1 MAIELNLSAAGA
13 IATASAVTLGIGI
26 VAVIAGIAAAM
37 GAFDSA
43 KSEATQPVQDGIA
56 PASKGPFT
64 VTDKYG
70 AMAMTAP
77 GDSLGAA
84 PGLSRGGGGGMDMTS
99 MISAIN
105 EVRNAVNA
113 LASKSGD
120 VHLDGQKVGKTLGGV
135 KALGTSQVQNSYQ
148 VA

>member
-1 MAIELNLSAAGA
+1 
-13 IATASAVTLGIGI
+13 
-26 VAVIAGIAAAM
+26 
-37 GAFDSA
+37 
-43 KSEATQPVQDGIA
+43 
-56 PASKGPFT
+56 
-64 VTDKYG
+64 
-70 AMAMTAP
+70 MAMTAP

-84 PGLSRGGGGGMDMTS
+84 PGLNRGGGGGMDITP

-105 EVRNAVNA
+105 EVRNAINA